1 MGVFNIHAEKKRVLS
16 AEGLTHTHLKNCE
29 ENFFPQHR
37 PFRRT
42 RRRRSLFLSSC
53 DDARD
58 GTHKLPRNYRVVRF
72 FFAREEGFPP
82 PTQRK
87 LFEKRVFQQSG
98 GSERKKKLICLGS
111 SLSSLS
117 SLVVLCLDIFFVSRK
132 SRLLAQKNILSLC
145 VFFLFFFSSAFLR
158 VSHGG
163 SIDLRLKTHYFFL
176 LRGRKRERE
185 RERGRRSIYTHIYIY
200 MFLFFFFDRLMTTI
214 KRRPLVLSVQKTVH
228 LVREIFRNG
237 CYDWFSF

>member
-98 GSERKKKLICLGS
+98 GSERKKKTDMFGVLSLES
-111 SLSSLS
+111 LESRRFVSWYFFRFSKVSAARTKKYSLSLRVFSL
-117 SLVVLCLDIFFVSRK
+117 LFLLCFS
-132 SRLLAQKNILSLC
+132 SRLTWRIDRSATKNA
-145 VFFLFFFSSAFLR
+145 LFFPSSRA
-158 VSHGG
+158 
-163 SIDLRLKTHYFFL
+163 KE
-176 LRGRKRERE
+176 RERE
-185 RERGRRSIYTHIYIY
+185 REGDGRYIHTYTYICFCSSFSIAWW
-200 MFLFFFFDRLMTTI
+200 
-214 KRRPLVLSVQKTVH
+214 RR
-228 LVREIFRNG
+228 
-237 CYDWFSF
+237 